1 MHDYTCIYV
10 DNPNLYNQGQNW
22 SRIRDH
28 NRKWIFEY
36 KKWIFSLSVEE
47 DVTKRLSMITC
58 INNLSPATLMVFY
71 PAV

>member
-1 MHDYTCIYV
+1 MIILAFTLAILAYT
-10 DNPNLYNQGQNW
+10 
-22 SRIRDH
+22 IRVKTGVESGVISGSGYLNIKSGYFH
-28 NRKWIFEY
+28 
-36 KKWIFSLSVEE
+36 SVEK